1 MSPDDMLLGPI
12 ECGIAGH
19 DVRRCHFRRLLYIHS
34 CVGLLRR
41 LPLCSP
47 WAGIVVREVAMLDR
61 VPQQFRELQE
71 ITMLSDTRDILAHAT
86 RQSENHEDYFLVD
99 MDAHVTE
106 TSFWPEILA
115 LIDNEV
121 IRQMGEANASR
132 PGHAN
137 HALLNHQPGILHQHL
152 YGRIPHQQAL
162 MEPVDQTGNHRFTEL
177 ARRAMDALGLDYQIV
192 FPTPMLTLGM
202 HPQDEIEVE
211 LGGAYN
217 KWLVQKILPEDDRLK
232 GLLYLPFNTPEAC
245 VEQVERYAH
254 IDSVIGFTVCSTR
267 NKPVHHNSYMK
278 LYALMEE
285 TGKPFAFHSGF
296 NWNDPSFLQL
306 NRFISMHAL
315 SFVHYNLIHMTNWII
330 NGLPERFP
338 KLKHV
343 WVESGLAWVPFLMQR
358 LDHEYMMR
366 SCEAPALKRL
376 PSEYMRDMYYT
387 TQPLERSNLKLTQC
401 TMEAMSA
408 ETQLL
413 FASDWPHWDFD
424 PPSSITTLP
433 FLSEQAKR
441 NILGLNAARLFN
453 LDVKRLRPKAKD
465 VLAARPG

>member
-1 MSPDDMLLGPI
+1 
-12 ECGIAGH
+12 
-19 DVRRCHFRRLLYIHS
+19 
-34 CVGLLRR
+34 
-41 LPLCSP
+41 
-47 WAGIVVREVAMLDR
+47 MLDR

-71 ITMLSDTRDILAHAT
+71 ITMRTDTRDILAHAT
-86 RQSENHEDYFLVD
+86 RQSVSYEDYILVD

-115 LIDNEV
+115 LIDNDV
-121 IRQMGEANASR
+121 IRQMGEANAAR
-132 PGHAN
+132 PGNAN
-137 HALLNHQPGILHQHL
+137 TSLLNIQPGILHQHL

-162 MEPVDQTGNHRFTEL
+162 LEPVEKKGVHRFTEL

-202 HPQDEIEVE
+202 HPQDEIEAA
-211 LGGAYN
+211 LGSAYN
-217 KWLVQKILPEDDRLK
+217 EWLVERILPEDDRLK

-245 VEQVERYAH
+245 IEQVERYALT
-254 IDSVIGFTVCSTR
+254 DSVIGFTVCSTR

-278 LYALMEE
+278 LYSLMEE

-338 KLKHV
+338 KLKV
-343 WVESGLAWVPFLMQR
+343 IWIESGLAWLPFMIQR
-358 LDHEYMMR
+358 LDNEYMMR
-366 SCEAPALKRL
+366 SSEAPALKKL
-376 PSEYMRDMYYT
+376 PGDYIRDMYFTSQPMELTDMGALET
-387 TQPLERSNLKLTQC
+387 TFRMIK
-401 TMEAMSA
+401 A

-413 FASDWPHWDFD
+413 YSSDYPHWDFD
-424 PPSSITTLP
+424 LPSTIYDLP
-433 FLSEQAKR
+433 FLTETAKR
-441 NILGLNAARLFN
+441 NSLGGNAARLFG
-453 LDVKRLRPKAKD
+453 LQLGQKLAK
-465 VLAARPG
+465 VA

>member
-1 MSPDDMLLGPI
+1 
-12 ECGIAGH
+12 
-19 DVRRCHFRRLLYIHS
+19 
-34 CVGLLRR
+34 
-41 LPLCSP
+41 
-47 WAGIVVREVAMLDR
+47 MLDR

-71 ITMLSDTRDILAHAT
+71 ITMQSDTRDILAHAT
-86 RQSENHEDYFLVD
+86 RQSESHEDYFLVD

-115 LIDNEV
+115 LIDNDV
-121 IRQMGEANASR
+121 IRQMGEANALR
-132 PGHAN
+132 PGNAS
-137 HALLNHQPGILHQHL
+137 HALLNHQPGILHQHV

-162 MEPVDQTGNHRFTEL
+162 LEPLDKTGVHRFTEL
-177 ARRAMDALGLDYQIV
+177 ARRAMDALGLDYQVV

-202 HPQDEIEVE
+202 HPQDEMEVA

-217 KWLVQKILPEDDRLK
+217 KWLVQRILPEDDRLK

-245 VEQVERYAH
+245 VEQVERYAD
-254 IDSVIGFTVCSTR
+254 IESIIGFTVCSTR

-338 KLKHV
+338 RLKV
-343 WVESGLAWVPFLMQR
+343 LWVESGLAWIPYLMQR
-358 LDHEYMMR
+358 LDHEYQMR
-366 SCEAPALKRL
+366 SCEAPLLKKL
-376 PSEYMRDMYYT
+376 PSDYMRDMYFT
-387 TQPLERSNLKLTQC
+387 SQPMEMVNNREALQLTFK
-401 TMEAMSA
+401 MIKA

-413 FASDWPHWDFD
+413 YSSDYPHWDMD
-424 PPSSITTLP
+424 LP
-433 FLSEQAKR
+433 ATIHDLSFLSTEARR
-441 NILGLNAARLFN
+441 NILGGNALRLFN
-453 LDVKRLRPKAKD
+453 LEPVLSAVKQQRLARGQQGEVGK
-465 VLAARPG
+465 VIAAE